1 MHARFTSF
9 EMNSRSYIKDAPK
22 VVKVLIDASKSH
34 EGFQSIMVLSDRD
47 RGKGVVVS
55 FWKDEASLIQTE
67 SNGEYR
73 NQIAEGLNILTSR
86 PTREQFEA
94 FYIQ

>member
-1 MHARFTSF
+1 MYARFTSF

-22 VVKVLIDASKSH
+22 VVKVLIEAAKAQ
-34 EGFQSIMVLSDRD
+34 EGFQSVMVLSDRD
-47 RGKGVVVS
+47 RGKGVVIS
-55 FWKDEASLIQTE
+55 LWKDEESLIQTE
-67 SNGEYR
+67 SNVEYR

-94 FYIQ
+94 VYIQ